1 MSALSSSF
9 RTGFAALAAAS
20 LWLAAP
26 AATHAQTSSSA
37 IVGSVRDNSGAAIP
51 GATVT
56 VSSPALIERQKT
68 VVTDADGSYNVVDL
82 RPGTYAATFTLSGF
96 QTVRKEGIVLS
107 SSFTA
112 TVDTVLQVGRLEEQV
127 TVQGGASVIDVRSGT
142 SERPL
147 HQELLEGIPVGRIPN
162 VAVLLVPGA
171 VTARPDVGG
180 SETGQTAGISIHGA
194 QTRDLVW
201 NTDGLDMTSNTASG
215 GVSGQYPNQ
224 GAYQE
229 VVVQT
234 KALPAEIGAGGVSVN
249 MITRDGGNRF
259 RGDLFGTFTNSD
271 LQADNVSDEQRAR
284 GLTAPSATDVFYDLN
299 GGIGGP
305 IERDRLWFYGS
316 ARRFRVDR
324 FEASTFN
331 PDGTQALDENL
342 IWNTTGKLTWQIN
355 PANRLSGFVDYNYK
369 IRDHR
374 RQTSTAY
381 QFVSPE
387 ASYNSPLWG
396 PVSNVKL
403 TSTLRSNLLLDAGF
417 SWYYIPWSLDYQ
429 PDLDGDALPRVDIAR
444 STLTGAPP
452 PSMVRATQERRTW
465 NAVVSWLPRWRG
477 EHQLRGGVQFQHA
490 PYGQQFD
497 SLGHGD
503 FVARYRNGVP
513 DSVQVY
519 NTPVSTSLDQ
529 FELGAFVQ
537 DSWTVARRLTVNA
550 GLRFERHIG
559 SLNEQSAGA
568 GQFVAARSFPGQS
581 RLVDWSS
588 VVPRVSLAYDLTGR
602 GRTALKV
609 SASEYTQRQG
619 SQLVDQFNPMR
630 QNTEVRTWVDANADL
645 VPQLGEIGPGQG
657 ALDRGANV
665 RIDPNLKRPTQWEA
679 TASLEHQLADDF
691 AFTLSY
697 FYRRYDNLTA
707 VVNVAVSPDD
717 YTALEIVNPLDGSP
731 LTIYNQSAASIGHVD
746 NLLTNSDLLQ
756 QRYHGVEAT
765 FNRRFRQ
772 NLTLFGGVTVGSNK
786 AATSASTNPNDLIN
800 ASGYDLLDSRV
811 IVNMSGIYR
820 LPWSIDVSS
829 HLAFYSGQPLRR
841 IYTITRTVVP
851 ALRQT
856 SQDVQLVPAG
866 DFRKPDQT
874 LLDVRVGRRFRQA
887 GSLTFEP
894 LFEVYNLL
902 NENAS
907 VTEVETV
914 GPALGRI
921 SRNIDGRLVRLGVKV
936 SF

>member
-1 MSALSSSF
+1 MFVPLATGRRVAVAVMLLVPVPASAAF
-9 RTGFAALAAAS
+9 
-20 LWLAAP
+20 
-26 AATHAQTSSSA
+26 AQTAASA
-37 IVGSVRDNSGAAIP
+37 IVGTVRDNSGAAIP
-51 GATVT
+51 GVTVE
-56 VSSPALIERQKT
+56 VSSPALIERLKAT
-68 VVTDADGSYNVVDL
+68 VTAADGSYQIVDL

-96 QTVRKEGIVLS
+96 QTVRRENIALS

-112 TVDTVLQVGRLEEQV
+112 TVDAVLPVGRLEEQV
-127 TVQGGASVIDVRSGT
+127 TVQGGASIIDVRSGT

-147 HQELLEGIPVGRIPN
+147 TQTLLEGIPVGRIPN

-201 NTDGLDMTSNTASG
+201 NTDGLDMTSNTGSG

-234 KALPAEIGAGGVSVN
+234 KALPAEVGAGGVSVN
-249 MITRDGGNRF
+249 MITKDGGNQF

-271 LQADNVSDEQRAR
+271 LQTGNVSDEQQTR

-299 GGIGGP
+299 AGVGGP
-305 IERDRLWFYGS
+305 ILRDRLWFYGS

-324 FEASTFN
+324 YEASTFN

-342 IWNTTGKLTWQIN
+342 IWNATGKLTWQIN

-381 QFVSPE
+381 QFVSPD

-396 PVSNVKL
+396 PVANVKL
-403 TSTLRSNLLLDAGF
+403 TSTLRSNLLLDTGF
-417 SWYYIPWSLDYQ
+417 SWYYVPWSLDYQ
-429 PDLDGDALPRVDIAR
+429 PGLDASALPRVDIAR

-465 NAVVSWLPRWRG
+465 NAVASWLPRWRG

-503 FVARYRNGVP
+503 LVARYRNGVP

-519 NTPVSTSLDQ
+519 NTPVATSLDQ

-537 DSWTVARRLTVNA
+537 DAWTVARRLTINA
-550 GLRFERHIG
+550 GLRYERHIG
-559 SLNEQSAGA
+559 SLNAQSAEA
-568 GQFVAARSFPGQS
+568 GQFVPARSFPEQS
-581 RLVDWSS
+581 RLVDWTS
-588 VVPRVSLAYDLTGR
+588 VVPRLSAAWDLTGR
-602 GRTALKV
+602 GRTAVKASV
-609 SASEYTQRQG
+609 SQYTQRQG
-619 SQLVDQFNPMR
+619 AQLVDQFNPMR
-630 QNTEVRTWVDANADL
+630 QNTEVRTWIDTNGDL

-657 ALDRGANV
+657 ALDRGASV
-665 RIDPNLKRPTQWEA
+665 RIDPDLQRPTQWEA
-679 TASLEHQLADDF
+679 TASVEHQLADDF
-691 AFTLSY
+691 AVTVAY
-697 FYRRYDNLTA
+697 FHRRYENLTA
-707 VVNVAVSPDD
+707 VVNVAVSDAD
-717 YTALEIVNPLDGSP
+717 YAPLEIVNPLDGSA
-731 LTIYNQSAASIGHVD
+731 LTIYNQSAASIGRVD
-746 NLLTNSDLLQ
+746 NLLTNADALA
-756 QRYHGVEAT
+756 QRYHGVEVT
-765 FNRRFRQ
+765 FNRRFKQ

-786 AATSASTNPNDLIN
+786 AATSASTNPNDRIN

-811 IVNMSGIYR
+811 IVNVSGIYR
-820 LPWSIDVSS
+820 LPWSLDFSS

-851 ALRQT
+851 SLRQA

-866 DFRKPDQT
+866 EFRKPDQT
-874 LLDVRVGRRFRQA
+874 LLDVRLGRRFRGA

-894 LFEVYNLL
+894 LLEVYNLL

-914 GPALGRI
+914 GTALGRI
-921 SRNIDGRLVRLGVKV
+921 SRNIDGRLVRIGVKV
-936 SF
+936 GF